1 MKAEH
6 QFLELEDSRL
16 CVEGKN
22 CCAIARADR
31 AAVLIDGAA
40 YFSVLAE
47 ALKRAQRFV
56 FISGWQLDSR
66 VRLNPADPNCPPFG
80 DFLHELVRYNR
91 KLRVYALVWDYAM
104 IFAADREIIPL
115 YGHPWRSHRRIHFRL
130 DGNHPL
136 GASHHQKI
144 VVIDDALAFAGGLDI
159 AEKRW
164 DTSEHRPDDSRR
176 VDSSNRPYPAYH
188 DVQLMVDGDAAA
200 ALGQVARERW
210 RRAIRKTIRTP
221 PGRVNDPWPPEVMP
235 DFNEVSVAISRTEP
249 EWDGRP
255 QVKEV
260 EALYLDSIRAAR
272 NLIYFENQY
281 LTSPVIGNAI
291 AARLQDAEG
300 PEVVMVLPR
309 ETSEWVEQI
318 TAVALRSRLLKRLRA
333 EDRFGRFHVYYPFV
347 PGDGKDVRIHAKLCF
362 IDDRLMRIGSA
373 NLTNRSMGL
382 DTECDLAIEARN
394 GATQKAIAHQRNRLL
409 AEHLGATPERVAEQH
424 AAEGS
429 LTRAIEKLRGAG
441 RALHM
446 LDGTAPKWLDDMI
459 PEARV
464 VDPERPVRPELLIEE
479 LVPGGTRR
487 RAIPGFLRLAVLFAC
502 LAALSLIW
510 RSTPLVNVL
519 DPRDLSGWAAF
530 INNAPFAPLWVVGGY
545 TLGGLV
551 LVPVTLLIVVTG
563 ATFGPGLGF
572 FYSVFGALVS
582 ALVTYALGRI
592 AGRDLVRRIAGSR
605 LGYLQYQI
613 SRHGFVSMLF
623 ARVVPVAPF
632 AVVNMAAGAAQIR
645 LRDFVLGTLVGMTPG
660 ILGIVLLADRLE
672 AVLRDPS
679 IQTASLLFT
688 LAIFFALVALAFG
701 RWYSPKRWRESLQ
714 HHLNSA
720 R

>member
-6 QFLELEDSRL
+6 QLAQLESSRL
-16 CVEGKN
+16 CAEGRN
-22 CCAIARADR
+22 CCAIAWANR

-40 YFSVLAE
+40 YFSVLIK
-47 ALKRAQRFV
+47 ALEHAQRFV

-66 VRLNPADPNCPPFG
+66 VRLNPADPKCPSFG
-80 DFLHELVRYNR
+80 DFLHGLVYRNR

-104 IFAADREIIPL
+104 IFAADREIVPL

-130 DGNHPL
+130 DGSHPL
-136 GASHHQKI
+136 GGSHHQKI
-144 VVIDDALAFAGGLDI
+144 VVIDDSLAFVGGLDI

-164 DTSEHRPDDSRR
+164 DTQEHRPDDTRR
-176 VDSSNRPYPAYH
+176 VSSSGRPYGPYH

-200 ALGQVARERW
+200 ALGQIVRERW
-210 RRAIRKTIRTP
+210 RRATGKAPRTP
-221 PGRVNDPWPPEVMP
+221 PGRVNDPWPPEVRP
-235 DFNEVSVAISRTEP
+235 DFNDVSVAISRTEP
-249 EWDGRP
+249 EWEGRP
-255 QVKEV
+255 NVKEV

-272 NLIYFENQY
+272 HLIYFENQY
-281 LTSPVIGNAI
+281 LTSAVIGNAI
-291 AARLQDAEG
+291 AARLRDEDG
-300 PEVVMVLPR
+300 PEIVMVLPR

-318 TAVALRSRLLKRLRA
+318 TAVALRSRLLQRLRA

-347 PGDGKDVRIHAKLCF
+347 PGNGKDVRIHAKVCF
-362 IDDRLMRIGSA
+362 ADDRLMRIGSA

-382 DTECDLAIEARN
+382 DTECDLTIEARD
-394 GATQKAIAHQRNRLL
+394 GATRKAIAHQRNRLL
-409 AEHLGATPERVAEQH
+409 AEHLGVTPERVAQQH
-424 AAEGS
+424 AAETS
-429 LTRAIEKLRGAG
+429 LSRAIEKLRGTG
-441 RALHM
+441 RTLQV

-459 PEARV
+459 PESRV

-487 RAIPGFLRLAVLFAC
+487 RALPGFLRLAVLFAC
-502 LAALSLIW
+502 LAALALIW
-510 RSTPLVNVL
+510 RSTPLVNL
-519 DPRDLSGWAAF
+519 FDPSDLGGWAAA
-530 INNAPFAPLWVVGGY
+530 IDNRPFAPLWVIAGY
-545 TLGGLV
+545 TLGALV

-563 ATFGPGLGF
+563 ATFGPALGF

-592 AGRDLVRRIAGSR
+592 AGHDLVRRIAGSR
-605 LGYLQYQI
+605 LGYVQHQI

-645 LRDFVLGTLVGMTPG
+645 LRDFLLGTLVGMTPG
-660 ILGIVLLADRLE
+660 ILAIVLLENRIE
-672 AVLRDPS
+672 ALLRDPS

-688 LAIFFALVALAFG
+688 LAIFFAIVALAFG
-701 RWYSPKRWRESLQ
+701 RWCSPKRWRETLQ
-714 HHLNSA
+714 HNVSSL